1 MKKLSTKHPQV
12 DNVST
17 KCYVFPP
24 QATTRRLSILFIAN
38 LALAD
43 TVLPLVTSLSTPVLV
58 TIHGGEE
65 GDHHTRS
72 LTCRAVQGVMSTI
85 MAVAVVSLGEHITSL

>member
-1 MKKLSTKHPQV
+1 M
-12 DNVST
+12 ST
-17 KCYVFPP
+17 KCYVFPL

-58 TIHGGEE
+58 TMHGGEP
-65 GDHHTRS
+65 GDHTDRS
-72 LTCRAVQGVMSTI
+72 LTCRALQGLMTTI
-85 MAVAVVSLGEHITSL
+85 MAVAVVSLGNLSLE